1 MNYSWKIYPNGPH
14 VPGQNSRPPENAEIQ
29 ALLAE
34 LPAQI
39 IADDWCYI
47 GAYQQG
53 LTFFEA
59 GFFWEAHEMWEA
71 VWVKCA
77 PNSREKYLLQ
87 GLIQVANA
95 CLKVRMRRKR
105 GALKLVQEASML
117 IREAFL
123 SKPDGSVMGVSC
135 RDITA
140 EIGGFIAILEAGG
153 VAEEIFPQINL
164 SNMKYN
170 A

>member
-1 MNYSWKIYPNGPH
+1 MNNSWKIYPGGPH

-39 IADDWCYI
+39 IADDWCHI

-53 LTFFEA
+53 LAFFEA
-59 GFFWEAHEMWEA
+59 GFFWEAHEVWEA

-105 GALKLVQEASML
+105 GALKLAQEASML

-123 SKPDGSVMGVSC
+123 SKPDVRVMGVSFK
-135 RDITA
+135 DITA
-140 EIGGFIAILEAGG
+140 ELDGFTAKLE
-153 VAEEIFPQINL
+153 VEKTTEEIFPQINL
-164 SNMKYN
+164 LI
-170 A
+170 